1 MVGLSLDLRAVDW
14 SSPYTW
20 GLSLSLTT
28 VAVVGKMVGPFLVGA
43 GWRRAVAIG
52 IAMTPRGE
60 VGLVFA
66 ELGRVSGILDNQLYT
81 GLFIAIALTTL
92 VTPFALKWFYDR
104 FGAGLPVEEP
114 A

>member
-1 MVGLSLDLRAVDW
+1 M
-14 SSPYTW
+14 
-20 GLSLSLTT
+20 
-28 VAVVGKMVGPFLVGA
+28 
-43 GWRRAVAIG
+43 
-52 IAMTPRGE
+52 
-60 VGLVFA
+60 GLVFA

-81 GLFIAIALTTL
+81 GHVIAIALTTL